1 MERQPGVD
9 EKDVDEDGPD
19 ESDPNLTTNER
30 KEAGVGPTPPS
41 ALIIHEIIR
50 EEGENELERSTK
62 ALIWSAGG
70 AGLSMGF
77 SFLTMGFIKSG
88 LPEAPW
94 SKLVTG
100 FGYTLGF
107 LIVVLGR
114 QQLFTESTLTAV
126 LPLLTRRDAKTF
138 MQTARL
144 WAVVLMANIVGTFA
158 FSFLIS
164 RHGLFDDEV
173 VKALHTL
180 STEALKDEFVPMM
193 IKSVLAGWLIALMVW
208 LIPGAGQARLW
219 LIVIVTYVVSI
230 AHFSHIIAGSVEAS
244 YAVFVG
250 HISFGEYFPR
260 FMIPTLIGNCIGGV
274 SLVAILNHAPIRE
287 ELPGKQNKPSQ

>member
-9 EKDVDEDGPD
+9 DRDVDEDGPD
-19 ESDPNLTTNER
+19 DSEPNITKNER

-41 ALIIHEIIR
+41 ALMIHEIIR
-50 EEGENELERSTK
+50 EEGEEELERSTK
-62 ALIWSAGG
+62 AIAWSALG

-88 LPEAPW
+88 LPEASW

-126 LPLLTRRDAKTF
+126 LPLLTRRNGKTLW
-138 MQTARL
+138 QTSRL
-144 WAVVLMANIVGTFA
+144 WMIVLVFNIIGTFVFA
-158 FSFLIS
+158 WLIS
-164 RHGLFDDEV
+164 RDGLFDDEI

-180 STEALKDEFVPMM
+180 AAEAIKDSFVPMM
-193 IKSVLAGWLIALMVW
+193 IKSILAGWLIALMVW

-219 LIVIVTYVVSI
+219 LIVIITYVVAI
-230 AHFSHIIAGSVEAS
+230 AHFSHIIAGSVESA
-244 YAVFVG
+244 YNVFDG
-250 HISFGEYFPR
+250 HITFGEYFTR
-260 FMIPTLIGNCIGGV
+260 FMFPTLIGNCIGGV
-274 SLVAILNHAPIRE
+274 SLVAIFNHAPVRE
-287 ELPGKQNKPSQ
+287 ELPGEQNKPIE